1 MTGPSGRLMAPNS
14 PRCFL
19 ALPTEKKR
27 ERFLSRF
34 LLLFIFPL
42 SPTGNGAPGIRKVPP
57 QGSSRG
63 TFHEI
68 KTAPDDPSR
77 SLGINFFFSN
87 LKKKHH
93 RSERPSEE
101 SEETD
106 GALVERLETK
116 DEREGAAEGGRMKKK
131 LIENRSKLGRKPNEK
146 GKNGE
151 RERERGNH
159 DFYFVF
165 FSRFLSSSLFLSF
178 GFFFFVCVCVCRCSL
193 LLFLPFSLSGFFFFV
208 VVVRCV
214 PDRRWLKGW
223 ADIATAQDDEVD
235 GDRPP
240 ARIFIAFS

>member
-151 RERERGNH
+151 REREEIMI
-159 DFYFVF
+159 FISSFSLVF
-165 FSRFLSSSLFLSF
+165 FRPLCFCLSGSSSL
-178 GFFFFVCVCVCRCSL
+178 CVCVCAVVLFFFSFLFLSLVSFFLL
-193 LLFLPFSLSGFFFFV
+193 LLFGAYL
-208 VVVRCV
+208 
-214 PDRRWLKGW
+214 
-223 ADIATAQDDEVD
+223 TA
-235 GDRPP
+235 GG
-240 ARIFIAFS
+240 